1 MDEVHLCVLRALA
14 VDETPAER
22 EEHALDLAL
31 LDAMTWPCFA
41 WEWLRLTG
49 VLGWEGAFQEQPLSY
64 TLNKAGQV
72 HRGATTVCRLC
83 LSNTSFHSPGSAGT
97 KPFINLDWG
106 HCVLCQIFGK
116 EQV

>member
-31 LDAMTWPCFA
+31 LDAMTWPCFV

-49 VLGWEGAFQEQPLSY
+49 VLD
-64 TLNKAGQV
+64 KAG
-72 HRGATTVCRLC
+72 T
-83 LSNTSFHSPGSAGT
+83 SPGAARQ
-97 KPFINLDWG
+97 LDT
-106 HCVLCQIFGK
+106 
-116 EQV
+116 EQG